1 VFYHYTTQFASLATV
16 VCVSRSRVG
25 FIADSAAGVTK
36 SIVVDFRLLARF
48 GTLPARHVV
57 AATRYVVRRVSSM
70 LSLRPVVVRGGK
82 VRMTPQGEFMT
93 FRFTP
98 KTVFGAAAM
107 LTLGAALATAQ
118 DTSKAKPR
126 SDRRLPIS
134 KEAAGEVVREVV
146 RTDTVMV
153 YRTDTVERIRR
164 DTVRLTRTR
173 IDTVIPRLPAYR
185 YPAGFFAGAAGG
197 FSTPSGSLYTPNST
211 GGAAQIQLGWLNAK
225 QVIGGRLDWN
235 GAWPGQDS
243 RFSRLQ
249 GQASIQNFSAD
260 LKLQWPFN
268 FGGDRYKYKPDPCE
282 GPMTYTRG
290 PFHRFAIYGLGG
302 FTYTTYRNL
311 PMRINTPDVFTNGTI
326 ISGDSVIV
334 VNPGTVVPGTIING
348 QNVAFFVP
356 GEDNWH
362 SRGGWNAGGGLSMF
376 WGHTELFVEARVIGF
391 KPRSVDINNFTINN
405 VNGVNT
411 VNFSAPQARQVP
423 VVLGVNWY

>member
-1 VFYHYTTQFASLATV
+1 
-16 VCVSRSRVG
+16 
-25 FIADSAAGVTK
+25 
-36 SIVVDFRLLARF
+36 
-48 GTLPARHVV
+48 
-57 AATRYVVRRVSSM
+57 M

-118 DTSKAKPR
+118 DTSRAKPR

-153 YRTDTVERIRR
+153 YRTDTVQMIRR

-185 YPAGFFAGAAGG
+185 YPAGFFGGAAGG

-211 GGAAQIQLGWLNAK
+211 GGTAQIQIGWLNAK

-268 FGGDRYKYKPDPCE
+268 FGGDRLKYKPDPCE

-311 PMRINTPDVFTNGTI
+311 PMRIHTPELFTNGTI
-326 ISGDSVIV
+326 INGDSVIV
-334 VNPGTVVPGTIING
+334 VNPGTVVPGTVING

-376 WGHTELFVEARVIGF
+376 WGHTELFLEARVIGF
-391 KPRSVDINNFTINN
+391 KPRSSDFNIVG
-405 VNGVNT
+405 VNGQT
-411 VNFSAPQARQVP
+411 LNFSAPQARQVP
-423 VVLGVNWY
+423 VVFGLNWY